1 MQSLI
6 SFFISDA
13 HAQAAPAGQA
23 PSAMSWVF
31 LAVMFLA
38 LYFILIRPQQK
49 RVKDHRNMVSQL
61 SKGDEVVTNG
71 GVLGRITKIGDN
83 FLTVEIAKDIEI
95 SVQRQAIQ
103 SLMPKGTFKSS

>member
-1 MQSLI
+1 MDSII
-6 SFFISDA
+6 SFFISNA
-13 HAQAAPAGQA
+13 YAAAPAGQA

-49 RVKDHRNMVSQL
+49 RVKEHRNMVSQL

-71 GVLGRITKIGDN
+71 GVLGKITGIGDN
-83 FLTVEIAKDIEI
+83 FLTIEIAKGIEI

-103 SLMPKGTFKSS
+103 SLMPKGTIKSA